1 MAPPAQPADRHEP
14 LPGLFALPG
23 HLLRQ
28 LSPGWRRF
36 VIGTGIV
43 LLVGAVVT
51 AIVLGPRIAES
62 NREHAAEQRRAE
74 RLSAAREQARL
85 RAEQRP
91 RTGTLAGGS
100 FIAGVEQAITRDARA
115 RQATGELDTRV
126 QRTDCH
132 SIGHDGAR
140 TLLGCTAVT
149 SEIPPSAGGT
159 AKALAAASSATITR
173 RAYSRYPYRGAVA
186 PATGRYAICKTSGR
200 PGEGSFIQRQK
211 VTLPRACGG

>member
-14 LPGLFALPG
+14 LPGLFGLPA

-28 LSPGWRRF
+28 LSPGWRKA
-36 VIGTGIV
+36 VIVAGVV

-62 NREHAAEQRRAE
+62 NRERAADQRRAE
-74 RLSAAREQARL
+74 RRSAAQELARL
-85 RAEQRP
+85 KAEQRP

-100 FIAGVEQAITRDARA
+100 FIAGVERAITRDARA
-115 RQATGELDTRV
+115 RMDTGELDTRV
-126 QRTDCH
+126 QRTDCR
-132 SIGHDGAR
+132 SIGHDGGR

-149 SEIPPSAGGT
+149 SDVPPSAGGSG
-159 AKALAAASSATITR
+159 LLVG
-173 RAYSRYPYRGAVA
+173 YPYRGAVTQ
-186 PATGRYAICKTSGR
+186 ATGRYAICKTSGR

-211 VTLPRACGG
+211 LTLPRACGG

>member
-28 LSPGWRRF
+28 LSPAWRRF

-62 NREHAAEQRRAE
+62 NREHAAEQRRAAK
-74 RLSAAREQARL
+74 RSAAQELARL

-91 RTGTLAGGS
+91 RVGTLAGGGA
-100 FIAGVEQAITRDARA
+100 IAGVERAITRDARA
-115 RQATGELDTRV
+115 RQGTGELDTRA

-132 SIGHDGAR
+132 PVGHDAAR
-140 TLLGCTAVT
+140 RILLACTAVT
-149 SEIPPSAGGT
+149 SDVAPSAAGGGV
-159 AKALAAASSATITR
+159 LIG
-173 RAYSRYPYRGAVA
+173 YPYRGAVA

-200 PGEGSFIQRQK
+200 PGEGLNTRRTQ
-211 VTLPRACGG
+211 VALPRACGG